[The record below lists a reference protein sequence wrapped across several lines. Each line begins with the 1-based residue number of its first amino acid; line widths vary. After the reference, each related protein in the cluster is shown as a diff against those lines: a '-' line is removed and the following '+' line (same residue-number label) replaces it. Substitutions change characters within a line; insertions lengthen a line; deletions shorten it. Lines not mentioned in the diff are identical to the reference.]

1 MYQKTDLTLTTVEE
15 TIMAEDEDSEVY
27 RVIMDGYILADA
39 SKFQV
44 IRKLKRLFGTSEQ
57 KILDMIDGQPTII
70 KHQLPK
76 RQAYQYVRTITN
88 AGAACHIDKWVNY
101 NPEETTQLPVHL
113 DIDRINL
120 IQNPDSRENVSSST
134 KQQSTFSEEMR
145 QEILEMDMVRK
156 KSDVFI
162 ASLFAFLL
170 LILIAAAVYLFLL

>member
-1 MYQKTDLTLTTVEE
+1 
-15 TIMAEDEDSEVY
+15 
-27 RVIMDGYILADA
+27 MDGYILADA

-76 RQAYQYVRTITN
+76 RKAYQYVRTITN
-88 AGAACHIDKWVNY
+88 AGAACHIDKCVNY

-120 IQNPDSRENVSSST
+120 IKNPDSLDEVKSSMQSH
-134 KQQSTFSEEMR
+134 STFSEEMR
-145 QEILEMDMVRK
+145 EEILEMDLVRK
-156 KSDVFI
+156 KSDI
-162 ASLFAFLL
+162 LISTLFAFLL
-170 LILIAAAVYLFLL
+170 LMLIAAAGYLFML

>member
-1 MYQKTDLTLTTVEE
+1 
-15 TIMAEDEDSEVY
+15 
-27 RVIMDGYILADA
+27 
-39 SKFQV
+39 
-44 IRKLKRLFGTSEQ
+44 
-57 KILDMIDGQPTII
+57 
-70 KHQLPK
+70 
-76 RQAYQYVRTITN
+76 QYVRTITN

-120 IQNPDSRENVSSST
+120 IQNPDSRENVSSSP

-162 ASLFAFLL
+162 ASLFTFLL
-170 LILIAAAVYLFLL
+170 LTLIAAAVYLFLL

>member
-1 MYQKTDLTLTTVEE
+1 MSED
-15 TIMAEDEDSEVY
+15 DEDTEVY
-27 RVIMDGYILADA
+27 RVIMDGYILADT

-57 KILDMIDGQPTII
+57 KILEMIDGQPTII

-88 AGAACHIDKWVNY
+88 AGAACHIDKWVNF

-120 IQNPDSRENVSSST
+120 ALNTDSQDKVKSSVQSH
-134 KQQSTFSEEMR
+134 STFSEEMR
-145 QEILEMDMVRK
+145 QEILEMDLVRK
-156 KSDVFI
+156 RSD
-162 ASLFAFLL
+162 
-170 LILIAAAVYLFLL
+170 ILIAALFGFLLLFLIAAAGYLFML

>member
-1 MYQKTDLTLTTVEE
+1 
-15 TIMAEDEDSEVY
+15 MAEDEDTEVY

-57 KILDMIDGQPTII
+57 KILELIDGQPTII

-120 IQNPDSRENVSSST
+120 SLNTDSQDKVKSSVQSH
-134 KQQSTFSEEMR
+134 STFSEEMR
-145 QEILEMDMVRK
+145 QEILEMDLVRK
-156 KSDVFI
+156 RSDILIV
-162 ASLFAFLL
+162 SLFGFLL
-170 LILIAAAVYLFLL
+170 LFLIAAAGYIFML